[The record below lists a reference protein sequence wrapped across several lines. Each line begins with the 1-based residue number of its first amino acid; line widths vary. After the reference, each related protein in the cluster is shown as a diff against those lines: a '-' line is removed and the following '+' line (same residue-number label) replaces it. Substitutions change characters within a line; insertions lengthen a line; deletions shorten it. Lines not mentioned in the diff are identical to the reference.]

1 MKTNESAYLEQSRI
15 IPEWITKRV
24 VQIANQKRDIAELR
38 VSPTYKALLKDT
50 HKQPLKG
57 YLREIEYLGTIM
69 LQVELKE
76 HPELARLVP
85 EQFSSALLHS
95 SDGSNLLPLEQA
107 CIIIIEEDSR
117 YIIPQDYLD
126 NPMPFLNLKWE
137 SLGHLLRGWL

>member
-1 MKTNESAYLEQSRI
+1 MKTQESAYLEQSRM

-38 VSPTYKALLKDT
+38 ISPLYRELLKDT
-50 HKQPLKG
+50 PKQPLEG
-57 YLREIEYLGTIM
+57 HLREIEYLGTIM

-85 EQFSSALLHS
+85 EQFASALLLS
-95 SDGSNLLPLEQA
+95 PDGSNLLPLEQA
-107 CIIIIEEDSR
+107 SIIIIEEDSR
-117 YIIPQDYLD
+117 YTIPQDYLD

-137 SLGHLLRGWL
+137 SLGRLLRGWL